1 MMGDTVRMPGPLEVP
16 VVRPALAM
24 LYRLAVGPSADH
36 YGQRFLAYEKA
47 GKPLASWNWPAFIA
61 PPMWAAYRRLW
72 IPALVFSLLPLGG
85 VMTFVTVS
93 GAIDRA
99 VGAWAM
105 FALLLIWIIPGAIAA
120 TCADYLVY
128 RRVRAQ
134 ALAAERETANP
145 VEAAT
150 RAATSGSV
158 SWYGAAAGVAGMALI
173 AGAVSHDLVGA
184 WREHVVRQQVIA
196 TLAAV
201 RGLEEEV
208 EATWMTARLVPS
220 QLGSLS
226 HGSVAKSIVED
237 VNVSP
242 ENGRLRVRFG
252 GSLPELQGKA
262 ILLAPVRTAQQQVRW
277 LCVPVDI
284 TPEFLPPEC
293 RRR

>member
-1 MMGDTVRMPGPLEVP
+1 MMGDPIRMPGPSDVP
-16 VVRPALAM
+16 IIRPALAM
-24 LYRLAVGPSADH
+24 LYRLTVGPNADH
-36 YGQRFLAYEKA
+36 YGARFLAYEKA
-47 GKPLASWNWPAFIA
+47 GKPLASWNWPAFLAA
-61 PPMWAAYRRLW
+61 PLWAAYRRLW
-72 IPALVFSLLPLGG
+72 IPALVFALLPLAG
-85 VMTFVTVS
+85 VMAFMSVS
-93 GAIDRA
+93 GAVDRA
-99 VGAWAM
+99 IGSWAM

-120 TCADYLVY
+120 SCADYLVY

-150 RAATSGSV
+150 RAASSGSV

-173 AGAVSHDLVGA
+173 AAAVSHDLVGA
-184 WREHVVRQQVIA
+184 WREHVVRDQIVA

-201 RGLEEEV
+201 RSLEQEV
-208 EATWMTARLVPS
+208 ESTWMTARLVPS
-220 QLGSLS
+220 QLTALS
-226 HGSVAKSIVED
+226 RESVVRSIVEE

-252 GSLPELQGKA
+252 ATLPELSGKT

-284 TPEFLPPEC
+284 TPQFLPPEC